1 MSKKNKNTNQSLPQ
15 NSKNIL
21 LWFSLAVAGMICIK
35 LIPHFMYPLWTYG
48 YDSGFYAYALKNASV
63 FQLLSSVPGIV
74 SGFTTPALLLV
85 KWLPFSVNV
94 NLLILI
100 VLAETGFAISLFYFL
115 KNKSLLLVY
124 FAILFFSFSQ
134 IQTQVEL
141 FFLLKTLVALPFFIL
156 GIKFFEEKKWW
167 LFILISLI
175 IIWFHRT
182 TAIVFLL
189 SIFGSLAVNLA
200 YSKKWKNLIFGV
212 FSLSTLV
219 FVALMAFKE
228 QFLSIFNHAS
238 QDVVNGIFFQ
248 GHSLTLAIWLTLP
261 LSIFGGYLAI
271 KEKKLPTIIS
281 LFIVTGLWF
290 IFKLPFYQR
299 ILIYFDLAL
308 IILSAQA
315 IAIYLKNKTT
325 TTKLLV
331 TLSLVCLLSFGLIK
345 FLNTSTP
352 LIDADSLNAISSFSF
367 PESNGFIFSVD
378 ANDAPWFRKVTK

>member
-1 MSKKNKNTNQSLPQ
+1 
-15 NSKNIL
+15 
-21 LWFSLAVAGMICIK
+21 
-35 LIPHFMYPLWTYG
+35 
-48 YDSGFYAYALKNASV
+48 
-63 FQLLSSVPGIV
+63 
-74 SGFTTPALLLV
+74 
-85 KWLPFSVNV
+85 
-94 NLLILI
+94 
-100 VLAETGFAISLFYFL
+100 
-115 KNKSLLLVY
+115 
-124 FAILFFSFSQ
+124 
-134 IQTQVEL
+134 
-141 FFLLKTLVALPFFIL
+141 
-156 GIKFFEEKKWW
+156 
-167 LFILISLI
+167 
-175 IIWFHRT
+175 
-182 TAIVFLL
+182 LL

-261 LSIFGGYLAI
+261 LSIIGGYLAI
-271 KEKKLPTIIS
+271 KEKKLPTVIS
-281 LFIVTGLWF
+281 LFIVTGFWF

-325 TTKLLV
+325 TTKLLI

-345 FLNTSTP
+345 FCLYCNLT
-352 LIDADSLNAISSFSF
+352 L
-367 PESNGFIFSVD
+367 FI
-378 ANDAPWFRKVTK
+378 